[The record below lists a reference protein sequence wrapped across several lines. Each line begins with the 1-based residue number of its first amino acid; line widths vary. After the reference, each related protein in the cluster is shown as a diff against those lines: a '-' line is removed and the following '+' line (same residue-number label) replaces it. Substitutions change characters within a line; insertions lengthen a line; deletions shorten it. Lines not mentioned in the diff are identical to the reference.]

1 MEAFLIEPGGYCFG
15 VKMALQKAMDAAKGG
30 KAYCL
35 GRLVHNEK
43 TLESLSRSGVV
54 TIDEREVGLSE
65 AIDHLPSGSTIVFSA
80 HGHDP
85 KLEEKAK
92 GKGLIIVDATCPFV
106 RANVLAAAKSGHV
119 AYIGSKG
126 HAEAEAFLA
135 STKVD
140 AFYDVKSGR
149 LEACG
154 SPSHIIAQTT
164 LSEAEIEEGV
174 AKIRGS
180 FPEAKL
186 IKGRCEETKTRQE
199 AVERAC
205 FRAKTLVIIGSS
217 SSSNA
222 NKLLQ
227 IGRSHGIVS
236 YLAEDA
242 KGIEGKKLIP
252 PVGIACS
259 ASSDYRDCL
268 SCLNYVDSL

>member
-43 TLESLSRSGVV
+43 TLESLSRHGVI
-54 TIDEREVGLSE
+54 TIDEREIGLSE
-65 AIDHLPSGSTIVFSA
+65 AIDRLRSGSTVVFSA

-85 KLEEKAK
+85 KLEQKAK

-106 RANVLAAAKSGHV
+106 RANVLEAAKSGHV

-149 LEACG
+149 LEAYG

-164 LSEAEIEEGV
+164 LSEAEIEEGI
-174 AKIRGS
+174 AKIKAS
-180 FPEAKL
+180 FPEARF

-205 FRAKTLVIIGSS
+205 SRAKTLVIIGSS

-259 ASSDYRDCL
+259 ASSDYQDCL
-268 SCLNYVDSL
+268 GCLNYVDSL

>member
-43 TLESLSRSGVV
+43 TLESLSHSGVV

-65 AIDHLPSGSTIVFSA
+65 AIDRLRSGSTIVFSA

-85 KLEEKAK
+85 RLEQKAK

-106 RANVLAAAKSGHV
+106 RANVLEAAKSGHV

-149 LEACG
+149 LEAYG

-180 FPEAKL
+180 FPEARF

-205 FRAKTLVIIGSS
+205 SRAKTLVIIGSS

-259 ASSDYRDCL
+259 ASSDYQDCL
-268 SCLNYVDSL
+268 SCLSYVDLL

>member
-43 TLESLSRSGVV
+43 TLESLSHSGVV

-65 AIDHLPSGSTIVFSA
+65 AIDRLRSGSTIVFSA

-85 KLEEKAK
+85 RLEQKAK

-106 RANVLAAAKSGHV
+106 RANVLEAAKSGHV

-149 LEACG
+149 LEAYG

-180 FPEAKL
+180 FPEARF

-205 FRAKTLVIIGSS
+205 SRAKTLVIIGSS

-227 IGRSHGIVS
+227 IGRRHGIVS

-259 ASSDYRDCL
+259 ASSDYQDCL
-268 SCLNYVDSL
+268 GCLNYVESL

>member
-43 TLESLSRSGVV
+43 TLESLSRHGVI
-54 TIDEREVGLSE
+54 TIDEREIGLSE
-65 AIDHLPSGSTIVFSA
+65 AIDRLRSGSTVVFSA

-85 KLEEKAK
+85 KLEQKAK

-106 RANVLAAAKSGHV
+106 RANVLEAAKSGHV

-135 STKVD
+135 STEVD

-149 LEACG
+149 LEVYG

-164 LSEAEIEEGV
+164 LSEAEIEEGI
-174 AKIRGS
+174 AKIKAS
-180 FPEAKL
+180 FPEARF

-205 FRAKTLVIIGSS
+205 SRAKTLVIIGSS

-259 ASSDYRDCL
+259 ASSDYQDCL
-268 SCLNYVDSL
+268 GCLNYVDSL

>member
-43 TLESLSRSGVV
+43 TLEELSRHGVI
-54 TIDEREVGLSE
+54 TIDEREIGLSE
-65 AIDHLPSGSTIVFSA
+65 AIDRLTSGSTVVFSA

-85 KLEEKAK
+85 KLEQKAK
-92 GKGLIIVDATCPFV
+92 GKGLVIVDATCPFV
-106 RANVLAAAKSGHV
+106 RANVLSAIKSGHV

-126 HAEAEAFLA
+126 HAEAEAFLS
-135 STKVD
+135 STKFD
-140 AFYDVKSGR
+140 AFYDVKSGK
-149 LEACG
+149 LEIYG
-154 SPSHIIAQTT
+154 TPKNIIAQTT
-164 LSEAEIEEGV
+164 LSEAEINEGI
-174 AKIRGS
+174 AKIKAS
-180 FPEAKL
+180 FPEARF

-199 AVERAC
+199 AVANSC
-205 FRAKTLVIIGSS
+205 GKAKTLIVIGSAT
-217 SSSNA
+217 SSNA

-227 IGRSHGIVS
+227 IGESHGILS

-259 ASSDYRDCL
+259 ASSDYADCL
-268 SCLNYVDSL
+268 QCLSYVESI

>member
-43 TLESLSRSGVV
+43 TLESLSHSGVV

-65 AIDHLPSGSTIVFSA
+65 AIDRLRSGSTIVFSA

-85 KLEEKAK
+85 RLEQKAK

-106 RANVLAAAKSGHV
+106 RANVLEAAKSGHV

-149 LEACG
+149 LEAYG

-180 FPEAKL
+180 FPEARF

-205 FRAKTLVIIGSS
+205 SRAKTLVIIGSS

-259 ASSDYRDCL
+259 ASSDYQDCL
-268 SCLNYVDSL
+268 GCLNYVESL

>member
-15 VKMALQKAMDAAKGG
+15 VKMALQKAVDAAKGG
-30 KAYCL
+30 RAYCL

-43 TLESLSRSGVV
+43 TLEELSRQGVETV
-54 TIDEREVGLSE
+54 DEREVGLSE
-65 AIDHLPSGSTIVFSA
+65 AIDRLPSGSTVVFSA

-85 KLEEKAK
+85 KLEAKAK
-92 GKGLIIVDATCPFV
+92 GKGLIVVDATCPFV
-106 RANVLAAAKSGHV
+106 RANVMSAIKSGRV

-126 HAEAEAFLA
+126 HAEAEAFLRSA
-135 STKVD
+135 KVD

-149 LEACG
+149 LEIFG
-154 SPSHIIAQTT
+154 SPTSIIAQTT

-174 AKIRGS
+174 AKIQAS
-180 FPEAKL
+180 FPEARF

-199 AVERAC
+199 AVAKSC
-205 FRAKTLVIIGSS
+205 DKAKTLIVIGSS

-227 IGRSHGIVS
+227 IGQSHGILS
-236 YLAEDA
+236 YLSEDA
-242 KGIEGKKLIP
+242 RGIEGKRLIP

-259 ASSDYRDCL
+259 ASSDYKDCL
-268 SCLNYVDSL
+268 QCLSYVESL